1 MVTKGQLI
9 WSLALLLIF
18 FTVIRTLGE
27 RTRPAT
33 VALDCDHFT
42 AGDASALER
51 CLALRP
57 DDVEIMTDLGSAY
70 EQVAQWDRA
79 EAVYRRALTVDADDG
94 DVRVRLGG
102 VLLQRGDAAGARRE
116 ATAALAVQPGGA
128 AALDL
133 IRRAAS
139 LPGLPGRS
147 GPPGPPRSPGS
158 PEAASTGGAGGK
170 R

>member
-1 MVTKGQLI
+1 VTNPPAYPAPPAFPSQLI

-18 FTVIRTLGE
+18 FTIIRTVGE

-42 AGDASALER
+42 AGDTPALER
-51 CLALRP
+51 CLDVHP
-57 DDVEIMTDLGSAY
+57 DDVEIMTDLGGAY
-70 EQVAQWDRA
+70 EQAAQWDRA
-79 EAVYRRALTVDADDG
+79 EAVYRRALAIDADNG

-102 VLLQRGDAAGARRE
+102 VLLRRGDAAGARRE

-133 IRRAAS
+133 IRRS
-139 LPGLPGRS
+139 NR
-147 GPPGPPRSPGS
+147 
-158 PEAASTGGAGGK
+158 
-170 R
+170 